1 MRFTTAC
8 CLSRSPGRTLTTLF
22 TALASV
28 CLEYNGL
35 NTKESLVVWETIAN
49 QTCSHPSSCSLAPLL
64 CADTLAVLRD
74 GFQEKSPSLSCSL
87 TLVFGPFVR
96 NLCVWFRDTSLS
108 SSSRDRDSFSPV
120 PLLWGASFPRTSWS
134 VWNVKRDSQMKSL
147 ITLWDVPFRRKSEP
161 NGLANSFSMF
171 IWHLSPWV
179 NKLNRDQFCVRR
191 SACALSNR

>member
-49 QTCSHPSSCSLAPLL
+49 QTCSHPSSCYLAPLL
-64 CADTLAVLRD
+64 CVGTLAVLCD

-120 PLLWGASFPRTSWS
+120 PLLWEASFRGPVGVSEMWKRQSNEVVDHIVRCSFPEEKWTKWISKFFLDVYLTSFA
-134 VWNVKRDSQMKSL
+134 
-147 ITLWDVPFRRKSEP
+147 IGE
-161 NGLANSFSMF
+161 
-171 IWHLSPWV
+171 
-179 NKLNRDQFCVRR
+179 
-191 SACALSNR
+191 